1 MYITPTWWKLW
12 FDGILLINETG
23 NLNLSSYLDANST
36 REYNIYYG
44 PTTYP
49 VSGSIGY
56 LYIRTFAT
64 WDDLDVIP
72 TPDPT
77 ANPTLTP
84 TSLPTSFPTSDPT
97 MDTSHCDYSMEGPVE
112 IQSEGVVRNV
122 TVYENTEISF
132 QLKTAPNWTCGTSFC
147 SFLRLGAESGDP
159 KLPQLFL
166 RNTTKL
172 KMSIHNNTKKAQYT
186 INKDE
191 FKLTHND
198 GEYHSYQV
206 LMTPTMRVL
215 WYDDVA
221 YINKKGDFNA
231 SDYIDANGTQWKL
244 QIPGKE
250 NNFVNGTIKN
260 LCIINSATT
269 QPTSD
274 PTLEPTLDPTS
285 NPTMQSPTFS
295 PTATPISYPSFSP
308 TTVPTK
314 APVSYPTISPITVP
328 TNGPTID
335 PTVEPTS
342 ETSLNPTINPT
353 TDPIIDTT
361 DEPTE
366 EPTVVTSEDP
376 TLNPTVYPTQDRTFD
391 PTLDPTLDPIFDSD
405 PSSAPTINPT
415 MNPTRNPTI
424 EPTQNPTGSQTTD
437 SAVGPSSDPTINP
450 TSAPIPVDVFCGDS
464 QERKYNGNWE
474 YYLHI
479 YNDSVVTFDTCSLY
493 LNPFSLRIDTINTT
507 NTTNITLYAE
517 CPYCGSICHEP
528 SMFSVDMAAN
538 TYLLTV
544 EEKHAVEIKCAPA
557 PHPTKEPTASLT
569 SAKPTLSPSARPS
582 RSPTTANPTPQ
593 EIVVNVTFGDDGS
606 PTLSSSNLSDPFGR
620 FEAIITVIVHDE
632 TGVLGNQLA
641 SCHTCFVWQYEAK
654 GQNAWSQF
662 EIDSNDDISMTIT
675 RSENEYV
682 SKLVLQ
688 SIRRS
693 NAGHCVDDELKDQHP
708 FEEGTDYRL
717 RLKFESDADVYFVSE
732 ISKDAKFSTNELS
745 SGGVCIIQNVD
756 NLLPLDPYNLF
767 CTGWSNEENLKYNA
781 LIDDVA
787 MNTAGYV
794 DDARQITGIAPV
806 GNVSIT
812 VLVKEQEEYNAITC
826 YEITETFKS
835 IEEVLNDV
843 PDNETSTEVVD
854 SILET
859 INNITAT
866 DSLSD
871 KPDYAVSIHSVVEDL
886 YETNLTTQNEAEQ
899 IVDDMVIN
907 ILETSTVVSSS
918 NVSTTNITGDAI
930 ITELAAVSS
939 ITSNEDIV
947 DAESTT
953 TQLVEEYLPDIFEA
967 VDIYIDSSE
976 NNKTAN
982 TSSSEV
988 QDALYSIGAQS
999 QGLISNLEA
1008 TLVDAVNTIN
1018 SSNLTDEDIDSVNSL
1033 SESLVDF
1040 ATLAASTAL
1049 AQSEIGET
1057 FNYEDIVYDDNGT
1070 IINSKVVTATK
1081 FEADPS
1087 SSERP
1092 SCGSSSQRIEMPETF
1107 MSDQEGT
1114 FDCAFV
1120 ASTRNNF
1127 VPKGSRN
1134 EGRRQT
1140 SNGIVTANVYGEGS
1154 RRRRLAET
1162 VDYETDE
1169 CFPYLIVIAVTN
1181 TSIDPNMV
1189 LDESSDFPSCDF
1201 WNTNASYWDTEG
1213 CFVYDIT
1220 NDSVICG
1227 CTHLTTF
1234 SASADEIWPEPN
1246 TLTDIDWKNL
1256 TISNLI
1262 KYPTVW
1268 ITCLSLFIV
1277 IMIICLL
1284 NPRSADIHTKSA
1296 IAFEDIILKS
1306 TQELKLWEDVSGKEI
1321 EYYSEFTAN
1330 QNLLGLGLK
1339 KQMQTKEDRKSMAK
1353 LFFKLFRL
1361 YLRND
1366 HTVLS
1371 VFQRTS
1377 GTNWSLRQRLGCF
1390 FVYICTIMVA
1400 TGMYYEVDSTNIWSD
1415 MIMSFMTSIIAT
1427 TPGFIIRKMFEY
1439 SKPKEDRVKS
1449 VPELIGIDSG
1459 SEGGPSSRS
1468 MEENKNLKIVKD
1480 MRLKFYEWMF
1490 PLPSY
1495 CRDVAW
1501 VILILWAGAACVT
1514 AVRTLC
1520 SIISFLQSVTKDIL
1534 ACSVPQIVYGLS
1546 FDVPAES
1553 SDNEDNKHY
1562 TLYQNGCWNTSLQL
1576 RIENELSLE
1585 AFLEDYEE
1593 QEENNS
1599 SGYGGSDTGSWLLS
1613 LFQSLMLSIFIWQ
1626 PLVMMIWTLLC
1637 VWMYVLD

>member
-1 MYITPTWWKLW
+1 M
-12 FDGILLINETG
+12 
-23 NLNLSSYLDANST
+23 
-36 REYNIYYG
+36 
-44 PTTYP
+44 
-49 VSGSIGY
+49 
-56 LYIRTFAT
+56 
-64 WDDLDVIP
+64 
-72 TPDPT
+72 
-77 ANPTLTP
+77 
-84 TSLPTSFPTSDPT
+84 
-97 MDTSHCDYSMEGPVE
+97 
-112 IQSEGVVRNV
+112 
-122 TVYENTEISF
+122 
-132 QLKTAPNWTCGTSFC
+132 
-147 SFLRLGAESGDP
+147 
-159 KLPQLFL
+159 
-166 RNTTKL
+166 
-172 KMSIHNNTKKAQYT
+172 QY
-186 INKDE
+186 D
-191 FKLTHND
+191 
-198 GEYHSYQV
+198 
-206 LMTPTMRVL
+206 
-215 WYDDVA
+215 
-221 YINKKGDFNA
+221 
-231 SDYIDANGTQWKL
+231 
-244 QIPGKE
+244 
-250 NNFVNGTIKN
+250 
-260 LCIINSATT
+260 
-269 QPTSD
+269 
-274 PTLEPTLDPTS
+274 
-285 NPTMQSPTFS
+285 
-295 PTATPISYPSFSP
+295 
-308 TTVPTK
+308 
-314 APVSYPTISPITVP
+314 
-328 TNGPTID
+328 
-335 PTVEPTS
+335 
-342 ETSLNPTINPT
+342 
-353 TDPIIDTT
+353 
-361 DEPTE
+361 
-366 EPTVVTSEDP
+366 
-376 TLNPTVYPTQDRTFD
+376 
-391 PTLDPTLDPIFDSD
+391 
-405 PSSAPTINPT
+405 
-415 MNPTRNPTI
+415 
-424 EPTQNPTGSQTTD
+424 
-437 SAVGPSSDPTINP
+437 
-450 TSAPIPVDVFCGDS
+450 
-464 QERKYNGNWE
+464 GNWE

-479 YNDSVVTFDTCSLY
+479 YNDSVVTFDTCSSY
-493 LNPFSLRIDTINTT
+493 LNPFSLRIETINLTNTT
-507 NTTNITLYAE
+507 NTTYAE
-517 CPYCGSICHEP
+517 CIWCGSICYEP
-528 SMFSVDMAAN
+528 SMFVVNMAAD
-538 TYLLTV
+538 TYLLRID
-544 EEKHAVEIKCAPA
+544 EKHAFEMKCEAE
-557 PHPTKEPTASLT
+557 PHPTTEPTANPLT
-569 SAKPTLSPSARPS
+569 EDPTTNPSTMPTE
-582 RSPTTANPTPQ
+582 SPTTANPTPQ
-593 EIVVNVTFGDDGS
+593 EIVVNVTFGGDGS
-606 PTLSSSNLSDPFGR
+606 PSLSCLNLSDPFGR
-620 FEAIITVIVHDE
+620 FEASITVIVLDE
-632 TGVLGNQLA
+632 AEVLADVVG
-641 SCHTCFVWQYEAK
+641 CITCFVWQYQSDGESEW
-654 GQNAWSQF
+654 NQF
-662 EIDSNDDISMTIT
+662 EIDQNNDISMTIT
-675 RSENEYV
+675 RSDNEYV
-682 SKLVLQ
+682 SKLVVQ

-693 NAGHCVDDELKDQHP
+693 NAGKCVDDELRDQHP
-708 FEEGTDYRL
+708 FEKDTDYRL
-717 RLKFESDADVYFVSE
+717 RLKFVTDPDVYFVSE
-732 ISKDAKFSTNELS
+732 ISNDVIFSTNELS

-756 NLLPLDPYNLF
+756 DLLPLDPYNLF
-767 CTGWSNEENLKYNA
+767 CTGWSNEENLEYNA
-781 LIDDVA
+781 LINDVA

-794 DDARQITGIAPV
+794 EDARQITGIAPA

-812 VLVKEQEEYNAITC
+812 VLVKEQDEYNAITC
-826 YEITETFKS
+826 YGIEATFKS
-835 IEEVLNDV
+835 IEDVLSDV
-843 PDNETSTEVVD
+843 PANETSAEVK

-871 KPDYAVSIHSVVEDL
+871 NPDYAVSIHSVVEDL